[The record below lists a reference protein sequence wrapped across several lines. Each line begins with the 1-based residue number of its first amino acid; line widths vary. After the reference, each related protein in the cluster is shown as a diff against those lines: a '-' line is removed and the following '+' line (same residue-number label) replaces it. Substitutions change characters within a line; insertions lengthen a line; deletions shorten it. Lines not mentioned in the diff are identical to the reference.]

1 MYTAPHLGVFSLGAL
16 GRRLPGAVGVQ
27 RGSCCVQSR
36 PAWHADAVP
45 VPLLSRRTVLGALA
59 LPFATGLTG
68 CLGED
73 WDSLPPTRLT
83 IATGNQ
89 GGVFAR
95 YGEALGTT
103 LGRRLA
109 GVSTTIRLTAASV
122 ENLHLVSDGT
132 ADIGFSLGDAASA
145 AVRGSGAFTE
155 PLDVV
160 AVARTYDSFVHL
172 VVQAD
177 SPVREVAD
185 VRGGRVGVGVPGSG
199 TRLIALRVLER
210 AGVPLESVE
219 VAGDSLVA
227 SATALQAGRLDAF
240 FFVSGLPN
248 EAVRSLSEV
257 TPIRLVDLGNLVGP
271 MTRRFGPEYAAG
283 PVPASTYGLP
293 GAVDTVAVKNY
304 VVVHRKMPRD
314 LAYAVTRVM
323 FEAQAEI
330 ERLAPGVRQPN
341 LGAAIFT
348 SPLDLH
354 PGSLRYYRERNP

>member
-1 MYTAPHLGVFSLGAL
+1 M
-16 GRRLPGAVGVQ
+16 
-27 RGSCCVQSR
+27 
-36 PAWHADAVP
+36 
-45 VPLLSRRTVLGALA
+45 LGALA
-59 LPFATGLTG
+59 LPVAAGLTG

-73 WDSLPPTRLT
+73 WDALPSTRLT
-83 IATGNQ
+83 IATGNR

-95 YGEALGTT
+95 YGEALGTA

-109 GVSTTIRLTAASV
+109 GVSTTIRPTAASV

-132 ADIGFSLGDAASA
+132 ADIGFSLGDAASD
-145 AVRGSGAFTE
+145 AVRGTGAFSE

-160 AVARTYDSFVHL
+160 ALARTYDSFVHL
-172 VVQAD
+172 VVPAD
-177 SPVREVAD
+177 SPVREVGD
-185 VRGGRVGVGVPGSG
+185 LRDRRVGVGVPGSG
-199 TRLIALRVLER
+199 TRVIALRVLAQ
-210 AGVPLESVE
+210 AGVPLEEVG

-227 SATALQAGRLDAF
+227 SAVALRAGRLDAF

-248 EAVRSLSEV
+248 EAVRSLSEA
-257 TPIRLVDLGNLVGP
+257 TPIRLVDLGDLVGA
-271 MTRRFGPEYAAG
+271 MTGRFGPEYAAG

-304 VVVHRKMPRD
+304 IVVNPEMRRD
-314 LAYAVTRVM
+314 VAYAVTRVM

-354 PGSLRYYRERNP
+354 PGSLRYYRERHR